1 MNKFPIAPVKEDFWE
16 MAILVIFVAPSNE
29 AVIWLL
35 PDLFQ
40 SCATCIVVEVTGKVV
55 LVPETDREVQS
66 PLVPA
71 R

>member
-1 MNKFPIAPVKEDFWE
+1 MKEFPIVPVKADFWE
-16 MAILVIFVAPSNE
+16 MVILVIFVAPRNE
-29 AVIWLL
+29 GVIYLL

-40 SCATCIVVEVTGKVV
+40 LWAICIVVEVTGKVV
-55 LVPETDREVQS
+55 VVPETDKEVQL

>member
-1 MNKFPIAPVKEDFWE
+1 MV
-16 MAILVIFVAPSNE
+16 ILVMFVALWNE

-35 PDLFQ
+35 LVLFQ
-40 SCATCIVVEVTGKVV
+40 LWATCIVVEVTGKVV
-55 LVPETDREVQS
+55 LEPETDRVVQS

>member
-1 MNKFPIAPVKEDFWE
+1 

-29 AVIWLL
+29 GVIWLL
-35 PDLFQ
+35 PDLSQ
-40 SCATCIVVEVTGKVV
+40 LWATCIVVEVTGKVV
-55 LVPETDREVQS
+55 VVPETDREVQS

>member
-1 MNKFPIAPVKEDFWE
+1 MKLFPITPVKIDFWE
-16 MAILVIFVAPSNE
+16 MAMLVIYIAPLNE
-29 AVIWLL
+29 GVIYLL

-40 SCATCIVVEVTGKVV
+40 LWATCIVVEVTGKVV
-55 LVPETDREVQS
+55 VVPETDKEVHL